1 MEAIPVTKIKIG
13 GHQDRGPLDYTRLK
27 TRRRGNLVL
36 GIPIALLSILM
47 ILYLSWLGPEPVP
60 GINYLPLVIIGYIGA
75 MLIGF
80 GIRAHIQL
88 TRIVGKNKKK
98 S

>member
-1 MEAIPVTKIKIG
+1 
-13 GHQDRGPLDYTRLK
+13 
-27 TRRRGNLVL
+27 
-36 GIPIALLSILM
+36 M

-98 S
+98 P